1 MLSDME
7 YESQIVFRRLNTW
20 SSSTLKMLVSPVYF
34 DGYENLKNRTRNIQ
48 SISCSR
54 KFKKQT
60 SHRLSIAK
68 FLLDYKNK
76 GLEMPSNLYIK
87 TDKDHDFIRSQE
99 SGECSIILQRKNY
112 SAEDGYKGEMIES
125 TLQEIAS
132 NDGHYHHVYTATEDA
147 YKNYVYANHLM
158 VPQSARKRSL
168 HGLKT
173 FEIAKK
179 LFPVQEQHFSASKE
193 LRKLVQHV
201 RRCKVAELLA
211 KSPSKKKRALE
222 NRLSRLSNDCAGVAN
237 IKNLT
242 EEQAHCIIHYTRGVD
257 PELILGH
264 R

>member
-1 MLSDME
+1 MKDIF
-7 YESQIVFRRLNTW
+7 YIQ
-20 SSSTLKMLVSPVYF
+20 
-34 DGYENLKNRTRNIQ
+34 NRE
-48 SISCSR
+48 
-54 KFKKQT
+54 
-60 SHRLSIAK
+60 
-68 FLLDYKNK
+68 
-76 GLEMPSNLYIK
+76 G
-87 TDKDHDFIRSQE
+87 HDFIYSQE
-99 SGECSIILQRKNY
+99 SGECSIILKSGNY
-112 SAEDGYKGEMIES
+112 SIQDGYNGEMIES

-132 NDGHYHHVYTATEDA
+132 NDGHYHAVHTATKDA
-147 YKNYVYANHLM
+147 YENFLYANHLM

-193 LRKLVQHV
+193 LRKLVKHV

-211 KSPSKKKRALE
+211 KSPSEKKRALE